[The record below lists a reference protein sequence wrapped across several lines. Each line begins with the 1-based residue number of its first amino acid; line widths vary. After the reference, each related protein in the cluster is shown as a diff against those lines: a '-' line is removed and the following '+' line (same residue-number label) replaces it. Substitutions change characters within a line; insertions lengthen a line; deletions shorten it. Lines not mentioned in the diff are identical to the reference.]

1 MVSVKVDNQTSSTLS
16 VYLVTKVNSTSTS
29 TKTTTSVSLG
39 KLVGTV
45 KSNKTKSLDGEANTL
60 LLITGQ
66 TTKADASLN
75 LKAQDVLFEMGSSG
89 GMIVVGSGTTLTKAL
104 MWAFLILMVILIVVV
119 IVLLLV
125 HFKRNHEQAKVAAK
139 AADALV
145 EANNAKSPTALPA
158 HDYMKGHDQGQDQ

>member
-16 VYLVTKVNSTSTS
+16 VYLVTKVVSTS
-29 TKTTTSVSLG
+29 KPTSVSLG

-45 KSNKTKSLDGEANTL
+45 KSNKTKSLDAEANTL

-66 TTKADASLN
+66 HTKAGSSLN
-75 LKAQDVLFEMGSSG
+75 LQAQDVLFEVGASG
-89 GMIVVGSGTTLTKAL
+89 GMIMVGSGTTLTKAL
-104 MWAFLILMVILIVVV
+104 MWAFLILMIILIIVV
-119 IVLLLV
+119 IVLLVV

-145 EANNAKSPTALPA
+145 AANNAKSPAALPA
-158 HDYMKGHDQGQDQ
+158 HNYTKGHDQGQ